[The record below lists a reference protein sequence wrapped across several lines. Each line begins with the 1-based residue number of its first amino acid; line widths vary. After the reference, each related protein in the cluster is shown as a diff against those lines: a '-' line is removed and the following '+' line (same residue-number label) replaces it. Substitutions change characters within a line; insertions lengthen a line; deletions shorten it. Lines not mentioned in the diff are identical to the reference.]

1 MAFEALTPL
10 SAIWRR
16 AGLRYVLVPEELRL
30 KQRPAARPVDRP
42 EPVNGRPGRPAAPR
56 PAQLQTPQEPLERA
70 PVTQPLPELRD
81 WPPVWAAQLARSRKG
96 RVAWTY
102 WDLGADLIA
111 ATEQGAPK
119 NDARARRGALLR
131 KLMASLGHKPGTHTL
146 WPVRMG
152 EQAEPQLFWAGF
164 LELGCRYVFVFGEQA
179 SLALTGKPGLA
190 AYRQLR
196 ERGRIIW
203 TLPDIDAFDDVVYKR
218 VIAFIQSSLAPLSI
232 D

>member
-16 AGLRYVLVPEELRL
+16 AGLCYVLVPEELRL

-42 EPVNGRPGRPAAPR
+42 GNRPPHRPAVPN
-56 PAQLQTPQEPLERA
+56 PAQPQA
-70 PVTQPLPELRD
+70 PQKPPEAPSAQQPLPELKD

-96 RVAWTY
+96 RIAWTY
-102 WDLGADLIA
+102 WDLGADLA
-111 ATEQGAPK
+111 AAMEQGAPK
-119 NDARARRGALLR
+119 NDARARRGSLLR

-152 EQAEPQLFWAGF
+152 EQAEPQFFWAGF
-164 LELGCRYVFVFGEQA
+164 LELGCRYVFVFGERA
-179 SLALTGKPGLA
+179 ALALTGRPGLP

-203 TLPDIDAFDDVVYKR
+203 TLPDIDAFDDVVCQR